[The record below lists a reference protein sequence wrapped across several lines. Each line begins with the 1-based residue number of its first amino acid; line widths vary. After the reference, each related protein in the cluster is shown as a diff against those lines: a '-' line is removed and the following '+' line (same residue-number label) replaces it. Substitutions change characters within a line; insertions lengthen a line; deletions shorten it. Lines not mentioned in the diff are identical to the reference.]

1 MRRSVEHEMDAKFSL
16 GRHLTGEGRGR
27 VAPTD
32 RDARKKTK
40 LRRGTRPSATN
51 RERGKRRDA
60 CVGRLAG

>member
-1 MRRSVEHEMDAKFSL
+1 MRRSVEHKLDAKFSL

-40 LRRGTRPSATN
+40 LTRRTHP
-51 RERGKRRDA
+51 
-60 CVGRLAG
+60 